1 MNKIIIEYDNS
12 NLMGISNE
20 LYNLFKKNNYPVIL
34 LNNTISFTNKINE
47 LKNNTN
53 YFLLSNKINNDN
65 NSLEIIYP
73 LKATDLL
80 AKELFD
86 KLNNVTLV
94 NKYYQLRS
102 ENNTKNDYY
111 ELFQYLDKNGIIIK
125 YGKNILNN
133 KNIATIIFNVI
144 NSYLQ
149 DENIYYVKSGDSLYA
164 IANKFNTSVTKLKR
178 INNLTSNLL
187 SINQKLIIPSTST
200 LNNNSNSNSNN
211 NIYYVKSGDSLYAIA
226 NKFNTSV
233 NEIKRIN
240 NLTSNLL
247 SINQK
252 LIIPNTS
259 TLDNNSNNNIYYVK
273 SGDSLYAIAK
283 KYNTS
288 VNEIK
293 RINNLTSNLLSI
305 NQKLIIP

>member
-125 YGKNILNN
+125 YGKKILNN

-164 IANKFNTSVTKLKR
+164 IANKFNTSVTELKR

-200 LNNNSNSNSNN
+200 LNNNSNNIYYVKSGDSLYAIANKYNTSVTELKRINNLTSNLLSINQKLIIPSTSTLNNNSN

-226 NKFNTSV
+226 KKFNTSV

-252 LIIPNTS
+252 LIIP
-259 TLDNNSNNNIYYVK
+259 
-273 SGDSLYAIAK
+273 
-283 KYNTS
+283 
-288 VNEIK
+288 
-293 RINNLTSNLLSI
+293 
-305 NQKLIIP
+305 